1 MTIREEKAF
10 KKWLSKESLEDNIDI
25 EVPCNLREKI
35 LLDTLHKAFL
45 AGIKCERHIWTSD

>member
-25 EVPCNLREKI
+25 EVPHNLRKKI
-35 LLDTLHKAFL
+35 LLDTLYKAFL
-45 AGIKCERHIWTSD
+45 AGIKFERHI